1 MSTPVIRTP
10 VRRLSA
16 WERAGAV
23 IEALG
28 LVVAAA
34 VLLLAYL
41 HFAQS
46 LLG

>member
-1 MSTPVIRTP
+1 MTRIPTRQ
-10 VRRLSA
+10 LSA
-16 WERAGAV
+16 GERAAAL

-34 VLLLAYL
+34 VLLSAYL